1 MSEYAEGLNQ
11 LGTVNQE
18 LAKDPMDFG
27 DIPGLD
33 PDAGVVGGVD
43 AAIEDDGCAG
53 GACKI

>member
-1 MSEYAEGLNQ
+1 MSNKEQVQESQ
-11 LGTVNQE
+11 L
-18 LAKDPMDFG
+18 AADPMDFG

>member
-1 MSEYAEGLNQ
+1 MSEYAEGLNK

-18 LAKDPMDFG
+18 MARDPMDFG